1 MQHATIFNPMR
12 GRLSEMRMD
21 KLQGVPQKISF
32 LGHPVYCVFNQAVV
46 LGRKLWMVVNLD
58 IFYL

>member
-1 MQHATIFNPMR
+1 MQHATILNPTR
-12 GRLSEMRMD
+12 GRFSEMRMRMD
-21 KLQGVPQKISF
+21 KLQFSF

>member
-1 MQHATIFNPMR
+1 MR